1 MILTAFHGF
10 CMALADSV
18 PRRVLGG
25 TIAFILGF
33 YDRFIN
39 ALHGLFRGNWK
50 QRKAAL
56 TYLLKLGIGWGI
68 GMVSCVVLLSSLFEQ
83 NIYFMSSLF
92 LGLTVCSIPFVAMA
106 EQEALE
112 NWRNSGFLLV
122 GVAAVV
128 GLTLLR
134 TRAVG
139 LGAINYAQLQPL
151 QFGWI
156 FLSGAVAITAMVLP
170 GISGSSVLLIAGVY
184 LPTIQAVHSLLG
196 LQLVV
201 IPGLCAL
208 GLGVLTGI
216 GLSIRAIRSALQNHR
231 SAMVWLDFGTDAGLT
246 LCHRK
251 RPGQSG
257 HSSAAAE
264 FHEFSDSCTFCWELC
279 FLFALEGLK
288 KTMEQKGWW
297 KQMRLDWT
305 ILHEIRAFLTCPLLD
320 MLMPKITMLGNSG
333 AVWILA
339 AGGLLCTKKYRKYGI
354 ILLAGLAM
362 GVLVGNVFLKHLIAR
377 PRPCWLDQSVPL
389 LIAVPNDY
397 SFPSGH
403 TLASVIGATILT
415 AADRRFGIIAIP
427 LAILIAF
434 SRLYLMCTSPVIYM
448 GGCDSGA
455 WHRGTDTVRRKLGR
469 QEAAH
474 TRLLRKSTCKKS
486 GIFSSCMSCLQPKV

>member
-1 MILTAFHGF
+1 MEA
-10 CMALADSV
+10 
-18 PRRVLGG
+18 
-25 TIAFILGF
+25 
-33 YDRFIN
+33 
-39 ALHGLFRGNWK
+39 
-50 QRKAAL
+50 RKAAL

-231 SAMVWLDFGTDAGLT
+231 SAMVWLVLGLMLGSLYAIANGPASLDTPLPPLSFTNFQIPAFFAGN
-246 LCHRK
+246 CASFRAG
-251 RPGQSG
+251 R
-257 HSSAAAE
+257 
-264 FHEFSDSCTFCWELC
+264 
-279 FLFALEGLK
+279 LEENHG
-288 KTMEQKGWW
+288 EKGWW

-434 SRLYLMCTSPVIYM
+434 SRLYLYVHFPSDILGAVILGLGIGALTLC
-448 GGCDSGA
+448 GGNWADK
-455 WHRGTDTVRRKLGR
+455 RL
-469 QEAAH
+469 H
-474 TRLLRKSTCKKS
+474 TQ
-486 GIFSSCMSCLQPKV
+486 GF